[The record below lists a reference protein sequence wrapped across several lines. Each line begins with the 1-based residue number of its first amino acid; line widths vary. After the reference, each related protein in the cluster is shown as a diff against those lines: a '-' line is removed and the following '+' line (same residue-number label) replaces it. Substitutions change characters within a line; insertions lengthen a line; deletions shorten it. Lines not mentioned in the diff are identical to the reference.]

1 MSTQIENFTDAQGVA
16 LYEALTRVST
26 RDSNIGSVR
35 SREDAERYFPV
46 TDEAVFE
53 FILETARCV
62 YSHATGSRVRDIVQR
77 TQSRVPA
84 NKWAQWS
91 GAIPVK

>member
-16 LYEALTRVST
+16 LYEALTCVST

-62 YSHATGSRVRDIVQR
+62 YSHATGSRIRDIIGYA
-77 TQSRVPA
+77 QSYVPA
-84 NKWAQWS
+84 EKWAQWS
-91 GAIPVK
+91 GAVPIP

>member
-1 MSTQIENFTDAQGVA
+1 MTKQAEDFTDAQGVT
-16 LYEALTRVST
+16 LYEAMRHITTCDL
-26 RDSNIGSVR
+26 NIGSVR

-46 TDEAVFE
+46 DDREVFE
-53 FILETARCV
+53 FILETARFV

-84 NKWAQWS
+84 DKWAQWS